1 MKKQQLIER
10 ILLNMNY
17 NSSKTYSENL
27 ESIQIVEQSSISS
40 GILNQQ
46 QQNNLISSVGAS
58 WREVGKP
65 NFKVETQDEWYAVFA
80 VWYAQQIE
88 TELMLKYGSD
98 DTKGACKFN
107 NKLLYPINNK
117 NLTDYLTNR
126 IKFSNPKDS
135 DKIIEQSICYNDV
148 IVYKKPFDKIDYNNL
163 SSNGGRLDKT
173 SFKNY
178 NGYIPSYAEVIRA
191 YGPNFTTLKNL
202 IWKSDKKILKNKYT
216 KSGKPYDAS
225 PIENEGS
232 GVGNIFKGSQI
243 TSDGVHDFLTA
254 LEIGSAFIPG
264 VGLGISFIVG
274 LTDAFMYAVE
284 AETQNDKSKQKE
296 ANETAI
302 FALLLTILPELK
314 LFTKLSQSSKSI
326 YYSLIKKINSGNLKQ
341 ISKEEIKFLNDI
353 TKWDLST
360 MSAEIKSKLKK
371 MVVDAMKNKNIDK
384 ETYNSLNKFWK
395 SLEGQHE
402 FKDTLLGVV
411 AGFGLSQKGRD
422 FVMSLIDIFTSK
434 GIEVTPKQVEEFT
447 KTLKD
452 VKDDEIKME
461 EFKEDVEKAPRETCV
476 KLLND
481 STYLNRKIEEYGL
494 KKAREEIV
502 PQKDTSGFGPLL
514 NYE

>member
-27 ESIQIVEQSSISS
+27 ESIQIVEQSSVSS

-46 QQNNLISSVGAS
+46 QQNNLINSVGAS
-58 WREVGKP
+58 WSDVGKP

-80 VWYAQQIE
+80 VWYAQEIE
-88 TELMLKYGSD
+88 NLLADKYGYND
-98 DTKGACKFN
+98 FQGACKFTN
-107 NKLLYPINNK
+107 RLAFPQDNK
-117 NLTDYLTNR
+117 NLTTYLNYLVKSSKSSPNTQ
-126 IKFSNPKDS
+126 IK
-135 DKIIEQSICYNDV
+135 EQSICYNDV
-148 IVYKKPFDKIDYNNL
+148 IVYKKPFSKIDYNNL
-163 SSNGGRLDKT
+163 SSNEGRLSRP

-178 NGYIPSYAEVIRA
+178 NGYIPSYAEVIKA
-191 YGPNFTTLKNL
+191 YGPNFRTLRDL
-202 IWKSDKKILKNKYT
+202 IWKFDRKKLFNNYT
-216 KSGKPYDAS
+216 KSGTPYDAS
-225 PIENEGS
+225 PIENAGS
-232 GVGNIFKGSQI
+232 GSGGIFKGSQI

-274 LTDAFMYAVE
+274 LTDAFIYA
-284 AETQNDKSKQKE
+284 AESQIYNDPKKQKQ
-296 ANETAI
+296 ASETAV

-314 LFTKLSQSSKSI
+314 LFTRLSQSSKSI

-341 ISKEEIKFLNDI
+341 ISKEEIKFLNEI
-353 TKWDLST
+353 PKWDLST
-360 MSAEIKSKLKK
+360 MSTEIKSKLKK
-371 MVVDAMKNKNIDK
+371 MVVDAMKNKNLDK
-384 ETYNSLNKFWK
+384 ETYDSLNKFWK
-395 SLEGQHE
+395 SLEGQYE

-447 KTLKD
+447 KTLEDIKE
-452 VKDDEIKME
+452 DEIKME
-461 EFKEDVEKAPRETCV
+461 KFKEDVKKAPKETCE

-481 STYLNRKIEEYGL
+481 STYLNKKIEEYGL
-494 KKAREEIV
+494 KKIKKEIETE
-502 PQKDTSGFGPLL
+502 KDSSGYGSIL

>member
-27 ESIQIVEQSSISS
+27 DSVQIVEQSSS

-58 WREVGKP
+58 WSDVGKP
-65 NFKVETQDEWYAVFA
+65 NFKVSTQDEWYAVFA
-80 VWYAQQIE
+80 IWYSQQIE
-88 TELMLKYGSD
+88 TLLYEKYGFD
-98 DTKGACKFN
+98 DSKGACSFT
-107 NKLLYPINNK
+107 NKLSFPQDNK
-117 NLTDYLTNR
+117 NLTAYLNYLVKSGPNTQ
-126 IKFSNPKDS
+126 IK
-135 DKIIEQSICYNDV
+135 EQSICYNDV
-148 IVYKKPFDKIDYNNL
+148 IVYKKPFDKIDYNRL
-163 SSNGGRLDKT
+163 SSNGGKLERT
-173 SFKNY
+173 AFKNY
-178 NGYIPSYAEVIRA
+178 NGYIPSYAEVVKA
-191 YGPNFTTLKNL
+191 YGPNFRTLKNL
-202 IWKSDKKILKNKYT
+202 ILKFDKKRLFNNYT

-225 PIENEGS
+225 PIENAGS
-232 GVGNIFKGSQI
+232 GVGMIFKGPQI
-243 TSDGVHDFLTA
+243 TSEGIHNFLTA
-254 LEIGSAFIPG
+254 LEVGSAFVPG

-341 ISKEEIKFLNDI
+341 ITQQEINFLNGI
-353 TKWDLST
+353 TQMDLSS
-360 MSAEIKSKLKK
+360 MSSEIKSQLKK
-371 MVVDAMKNKNIDK
+371 MVVDAMKNKNVDK
-384 ETYNSLNKFWK
+384 QTYDSLNKLWK

-422 FVMSLIDIFTSK
+422 FVMSVINIINDKISGKNIEMSKEEGERLITNISK
-434 GIEVTPKQVEEFT
+434 ITDEKQQ
-447 KTLKD
+447 KKLLKD
-452 VKDDEIKME
+452 LEEKPMETVVKMVKDTAYQK
-461 EFKEDVEKAPRETCV
+461 EFLSVYINPKTEFI
-476 KLLND
+476 D
-481 STYLNRKIEEYGL
+481 STGVSSI
-494 KKAREEIV
+494 I
-502 PQKDTSGFGPLL
+502 PKD
-514 NYE
+514 YEPDLSK